1 MRIEGWM
8 ITPDTSA
15 YTCSKLR
22 KRVLAAPHRDHLGP
36 VVTPLIG
43 APRHGQAECVI
54 QAVAKLAPAQRR
66 VNSILTHLHLAR
78 WSCLESPP
86 RAVSA
91 CWNVSHHQS
100 RLPDGLQ
107 PVLIAQIAGCV
118 QRALIV
124 GDGHLEPAG
133 LLLQTLQ
140 VRLRLLKDQ
149 QEPLVVDLMLLLGW
163 LKAAP
168 VPMQRLATRMLCQ
181 RLKAGCQLLASRRHT
196 VQRGPG

>member
-1 MRIEGWM
+1 MASSPAIAATEPAAACAS
-8 ITPDTSA
+8 T
-15 YTCSKLR
+15 
-22 KRVLAAPHRDHLGP
+22 LAAAANFTAR
-36 VVTPLIG
+36 TS
-43 APRHGQAECVI
+43 RHI
-54 QAVAKLAPAQRR
+54 
-66 VNSILTHLHLAR
+66 T
-78 WSCLESPP
+78 

-163 LKAAP
+163 LKDAP